1 MRTHVIP
8 FDGAYWYFKQPNHQP
23 PQGARVVRGDPVKQH
38 FHSTDEDPLMMEAHQ
53 PLGQELALSC
63 CRALRLDVSN
73 GDNVPGSISVEVL
86 LRDTMSLKK
95 TAAVS
100 LGTIVLPTST
110 VSPMPLT
117 RPAVDDHVTF
127 QLPQGARGGKFD
139 EITVR
144 IKPEGSRA
152 LAGAH
157 VAIKDF
163 VLQP

>member
-86 LRDTMSLKK
+86 
-95 TAAVS
+95 
-100 LGTIVLPTST
+100 
-110 VSPMPLT
+110 MPLT